1 MTGDTPQ
8 RGQSRKGS
16 RGLRR
21 GSLTPELIVKESLAL
36 LDEKGLDGFSLPK
49 LGRVLGADPTAVYRH
64 FPSKDDLVLAIADQ
78 LIEEAM
84 AGLEPHACWVETVT
98 DGVRRMRRTYCDHP
112 AAASLAACRT
122 TQRPAEMRIVD
133 TLIGA
138 VLDAG
143 FEGAEAARVYRAIGD
158 FTLAWAGWEAAFLA
172 LDPGLQENDQAAWAR
187 AYRAVG
193 RAGHPHIWQLR
204 DQLPDVTDD
213 DVFETVLSLLVGGL
227 LQIAPHPC
235 DCHPCGQ

>member
-1 MTGDTPQ
+1 
-8 RGQSRKGS
+8 
-16 RGLRR
+16 
-21 GSLTPELIVKESLAL
+21 
-36 LDEKGLDGFSLPK
+36 
-49 LGRVLGADPTAVYRH
+49 
-64 FPSKDDLVLAIADQ
+64 VLAIADQ
-78 LIEEAM
+78 LIEQAM

-193 RAGHPHIWQLR
+193 RARHPHIWQLR

-227 LQIAPHPC
+227 LQMAPHPC